1 MTIVLRIIFFLLVCS
16 FLVGIS
22 PVWDL
27 PVQAATSYYSIQLSS
42 FPDEKSAVQFY
53 EKIKSLP
60 QAQIERIGKYYT
72 ARIGVWRDRSD
83 AVALLTDVRTIS
95 PGATV
100 RKAFYRKER
109 LIVPDSV
116 DAPGAASGMKLLLH
130 RPSQERA
137 KATPEPSSSPQ
148 PPAKNGLKRLRP
160 TKSFSIVS
168 NWETSPPKQTPN
180 GRTYLSEICLIL
192 A

>member
-16 FLVGIS
+16 LQVGIS
-22 PVWDL
+22 PVWDR
-27 PVQAATSYYSIQLSS
+27 PVQAARSYYSIQLSS
-42 FPDEKSAVQFY
+42 FPDEKSAVQSY

-72 ARIGVWRDRSD
+72 GRVGVWRDRSN

-116 DAPGAASGMKLLLH
+116 DAP
-130 RPSQERA
+130 
-137 KATPEPSSSPQ
+137 Q
-148 PPAKNGLKRLRP
+148 PPAEKGLKRLRP

-180 GRTYLSEICLIL
+180 GRTYLSENCLIL